1 MNEPFR
7 LCSCG
12 GGILQ
17 FIACVASML
26 NRKGLTQYEVVVV

>member
-12 GGILQ
+12 GGGGGGILQ
-17 FIACVASML
+17 FLACVASML
-26 NRKGLTQYEVVVV
+26 NRKELT

>member
-7 LCSCG
+7 LCSCGGGDG

-26 NRKGLTQYEVVVV
+26 NRKGLT

>member
-12 GGILQ
+12 GGGGGVILQ
-17 FIACVASML
+17 FIACAASML
-26 NRKGLTQYEVVVV
+26 NRKELT

>member
-12 GGILQ
+12 GGGGGGGGILQ
-17 FIACVASML
+17 FLACVASML
-26 NRKGLTQYEVVVV
+26 NRKELT

>member
-7 LCSCG
+7 LCSAGGGGGG

-17 FIACVASML
+17 FIACAPSML
-26 NRKGLTQYEVVVV
+26 NRKELT